1 MLFQG
6 TFCAFVNTS
15 FHLKKYGVL
24 RFKVTPPQAPA
35 KHLVESEGNQMLR
48 GVQLTDA
55 VSDVTD

>member
-6 TFCAFVNTS
+6 TFCAFVNAS

-48 GVQLTDA
+48 GVQLC
-55 VSDVTD
+55 